1 MTQELMSSPILL
13 TQPFRTVALLAREPG
28 LLVLKDALLNNPLV
42 RLLEVFTHG
51 SLPKRE
57 GGAQRPELK
66 SYESECK
73 AAGIPLRVLD
83 LPEARNLERY
93 LPGESF
99 DLMLALSW
107 RYILSKNVLDRPTA
121 GAINLHRGELPKFKG
136 AEPVRRAIEAGAT
149 SVSITAHRMTEELD
163 SGPIVATVSIE
174 MPPLPANITAED
186 YAEKIKVALYPLY
199 APLARLSILSLT
211 SARQAAAKSYS

>member
-1 MTQELMSSPILL
+1 MRIRSSYVVVAAILATGLPSAALAQTGATARSACSLSHAPGVVQEQLVSGQHQRAYRLFVP
-13 TQPFRTVALLAREPG
+13 PGYDGRTRV
-28 LLVLKDALLNNPLV
+28 PL
-42 RLLEVFTHG
+42 
-51 SLPKRE
+51 
-57 GGAQRPELK
+57 
-66 SYESECK
+66 
-73 AAGIPLRVLD
+73 VLD

-163 SGPIVATVSIE
+163 SGPILATVNIE